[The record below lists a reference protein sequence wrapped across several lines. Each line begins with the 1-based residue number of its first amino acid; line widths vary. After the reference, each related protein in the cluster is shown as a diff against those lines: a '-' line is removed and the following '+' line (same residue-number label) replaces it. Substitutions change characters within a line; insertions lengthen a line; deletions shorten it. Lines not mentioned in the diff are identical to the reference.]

1 MTKSFLNATG
11 QDLGAPFLS
20 FRFQGRHGLDWNPGR
35 AASGWG
41 GAPGL
46 VAYVPQCCPWAQGA
60 EGEDA
65 WPSSPGQTE
74 DDFSPVKHLHIPSSP
89 SCVRA
94 RVSKQGV
101 QSLWGLGGCPR
112 LPRTSSAQVP
122 LRTFPR
128 WTPPCTP
135 ADRAGTET
143 CPTLTSEVWSP
154 DSLAGRAVP
163 LLQTAACTH
172 WKTRQKA
179 PRPLSCLRELRGG
192 CGPEHSRACG
202 LLSPGSGNG
211 SCDHV
216 APESTRNRNG
226 TAQGLQLRCR
236 PGGRAPLK
244 GGILPWPACPVG

>member
-65 WPSSPGQTE
+65 WPSSPGRTE

-94 RVSKQGV
+94 RVSEQGV
-101 QSLWGLGGCPR
+101 QSLWGLGAARGC
-112 LPRTSSAQVP
+112 
-122 LRTFPR
+122 
-128 WTPPCTP
+128 
-135 ADRAGTET
+135 
-143 CPTLTSEVWSP
+143 
-154 DSLAGRAVP
+154 RAVA
-163 LLQTAACTH
+163 LLRSH
-172 WKTRQKA
+172 
-179 PRPLSCLRELRGG
+179 
-192 CGPEHSRACG
+192 CG
-202 LLSPGSGNG
+202 LSHAGPRHAHPQTELELKP
-211 SCDHV
+211 
-216 APESTRNRNG
+216 APH
-226 TAQGLQLRCR
+226 
-236 PGGRAPLK
+236 
-244 GGILPWPACPVG
+244 